1 MNRSLILFVLLI
13 ACEANTANPPPAI
26 LIPEDTMEQILYDI
40 NLLKTIKNNRFGGEV
55 PKEILNNNYILR
67 KYNIADSTLKQNQ
80 IYYAQSPK
88 RLFAMY
94 DRIYNRL
101 EKVEDSINVLA
112 KKEQEELEKRLQREK
127 DRAAQK
133 SRDSIFAL
141 MLKDSIDLLKW
152 KDDLGLFSGKDSI
165 LLLKWK
171 DSVRVIKKKDSL
183 DLMSVKDSLLLLKRE
198 DSLSRSKENQALKLE
213 ATFEN

>member
-1 MNRSLILFVLLI
+1 MKRSLILFVLLI

-40 NLLKTIKNNRFGGEV
+40 NLLKTIKNNRFGGEA

-88 RLFAMY
+88 RLFAIY

-152 KDDLGLFSGKDSI
+152 KDDLGLFTGEDSI

-171 DSVRVIKKKDSL
+171 DSVSVIKKKDSF

-198 DSLSRSKENQALKLE
+198 DRLSRSKENQALKLE
-213 ATFEN
+213 VTSEN

>member
-1 MNRSLILFVLLI
+1 MKRSLILFVLLI

-88 RLFAMY
+88 RLFAIY

-101 EKVEDSINVLA
+101 EKVEDSINFLA
-112 KKEQEELEKRLQREK
+112 KKEQEELDKRLQREK
-127 DRAAQK
+127 DRAVQK

>member
-1 MNRSLILFVLLI
+1 MKRSLILFVLLI

-40 NLLKTIKNNRFGGEV
+40 NLLKTIKNNRFGGEI

-88 RLFAMY
+88 RLSAMY
-94 DRIYNRL
+94 NRIYQRL
-101 EKVEDSINVLA
+101 EKVEDSISVLA
-112 KKEQEELEKRLQREK
+112 KKEQEELDKRLQRGK
-127 DRAAQK
+127 DRAVQN

-141 MLKDSIDLLKW
+141 ILKDSIDLLKW
-152 KDDLGLFSGKDSI
+152 NDDLGLFSGKDSI

-171 DSVRVIKKKDSL
+171 DSIRVIKKKDSL
-183 DLMSVKDSLLLLKRE
+183 DLMSVIDSLLLLKRE

>member
-1 MNRSLILFVLLI
+1 MKRSLILFVLLI

-94 DRIYNRL
+94 NRIYNRL
-101 EKVEDSINVLA
+101 EKMEDSINILA

-127 DRAAQK
+127 NRAAQK

-152 KDDLGLFSGKDSI
+152 KDDLGLFTGKDSI

-171 DSVRVIKKKDSL
+171 DNVRMIKKKDSL
-183 DLMSVKDSLLLLKRE
+183 DLMSVKDSLFLLKRE
-198 DSLSRSKENQALKLE
+198 DSLIRSKENQVLKLE

>member
-1 MNRSLILFVLLI
+1 MKRSLILFVLLI

-40 NLLKTIKNNRFGGEV
+40 NLLKTIKNNRFGVEV
-55 PKEILNNNYILR
+55 PEEILNNNYILR

-88 RLFAMY
+88 RLSAMY
-94 DRIYNRL
+94 NRIYQRL
-101 EKVEDSINVLA
+101 EKVEDSIDVLA
-112 KKEQEELEKRLQREK
+112 KKEQEELDKRLQREK
-127 DRAAQK
+127 DRAVQK
-133 SRDSIFAL
+133 GRDSIFAL

-171 DSVRVIKKKDSL
+171 DSIRVIKKKDSL

>member
-1 MNRSLILFVLLI
+1 MKRSLILFVLLI

-88 RLFAMY
+88 RLSAMY
-94 DRIYNRL
+94 NRIYQRL
-101 EKVEDSINVLA
+101 EKVEDSIGVLA
-112 KKEQEELEKRLQREK
+112 KKEQEELDKRLQREK
-127 DRAAQK
+127 DRAVQK

-152 KDDLGLFSGKDSI
+152 KDDFGLFSGKDSI

-171 DSVRVIKKKDSL
+171 DSVRVIKMKDSL

>member
-1 MNRSLILFVLLI
+1 MKRSLFLFVLLI

-55 PKEILNNNYILR
+55 PKEILNNNYIPR

-88 RLFAMY
+88 RLSAMY
-94 DRIYNRL
+94 NRIYQRL
-101 EKVEDSINVLA
+101 EKVEDSIGVLA
-112 KKEQEELEKRLQREK
+112 KKEQEELDKRLQREK
-127 DRAAQK
+127 DRAVQK

-152 KDDLGLFSGKDSI
+152 KDDLGLFSGMDSI

-198 DSLSRSKENQALKLE
+198 DSLSRSKENQALKLLSGM
-213 ATFEN
+213 N

>member
-13 ACEANTANPPPAI
+13 ACEANTANPSPAI

-40 NLLKTIKNNRFGGEV
+40 NLLKTIKNNRFGVEV
-55 PKEILNNNYILR
+55 PEEILNNNYILR

-88 RLFAMY
+88 RLSAMY
-94 DRIYNRL
+94 NRIYQRL
-101 EKVEDSINVLA
+101 EKVEDSIDVLA
-112 KKEQEELEKRLQREK
+112 KKEQEELDKRLQREK
-127 DRAAQK
+127 DRAVQK

>member
-26 LIPEDTMEQILYDI
+26 LIPEDTVEQILYDI

>member
-1 MNRSLILFVLLI
+1 MKRSLFLFVLLI

-88 RLFAMY
+88 RLSAMY
-94 DRIYNRL
+94 NRIYQRL
-101 EKVEDSINVLA
+101 EKVEDSIGVLA
-112 KKEQEELEKRLQREK
+112 KKEQEELDKRLQREK
-127 DRAAQK
+127 DRAVQK

-152 KDDLGLFSGKDSI
+152 KDDFGLFSGKDSI

-171 DSVRVIKKKDSL
+171 DSVRVIKMKDSL
-183 DLMSVKDSLLLLKRE
+183 DLMSVK

>member
-1 MNRSLILFVLLI
+1 MKRSLILFVLLI

-88 RLFAMY
+88 RLSAMY
-94 DRIYNRL
+94 NRIYQRL
-101 EKVEDSINVLA
+101 EKVEDSIGVLA
-112 KKEQEELEKRLQREK
+112 KKEQEELDKRLQREK
-127 DRAAQK
+127 DRAVQK

-152 KDDLGLFSGKDSI
+152 KDDLGLFSGMDSI

>member
-1 MNRSLILFVLLI
+1 MKRCLILFVVLI
-13 ACEANTANPPPAI
+13 ACEANTANPPPAD

-40 NLLKTIKNNRFGGEV
+40 NLLRSIKNNRFGGEV

-94 DRIYNRL
+94 NRIYKRL
-101 EKVEDSINVLA
+101 EKVEDSISVLV

-133 SRDSIFAL
+133 GRDSIYAL
-141 MLKDSIDLLKW
+141 MLKDSIDLLEW

-171 DSVRVIKKKDSL
+171 DSIRVIKKKDSL

>member
-1 MNRSLILFVLLI
+1 MKRSLILFVLLI

-88 RLFAMY
+88 RLSAMY
-94 DRIYNRL
+94 NRIYQRL
-101 EKVEDSINVLA
+101 EKVEDSIGVLA
-112 KKEQEELEKRLQREK
+112 KKEQEELDKRLQREK
-127 DRAAQK
+127 DRAVQK

-152 KDDLGLFSGKDSI
+152 KDDLGLFSGMDSI

-183 DLMSVKDSLLLLKRE
+183 DLMSVKDSL
-198 DSLSRSKENQALKLE
+198 SRSKENQALKLE

>member
-1 MNRSLILFVLLI
+1 MKRSLFLFVLLI

-67 KYNIADSTLKQNQ
+67 KYNIADSILKQNQ

-101 EKVEDSINVLA
+101 EKIEDSIDVLA
-112 KKEQEELEKRLQREK
+112 KKEKEELEKRLQREK
-127 DRAAQK
+127 DRSAQK
-133 SRDSIFAL
+133 NRDSILAL
-141 MLKDSIDLLKW
+141 ILKDSIDLLKW
-152 KDDLGLFSGKDSI
+152 KDDLGLFTGKDSI

-198 DSLSRSKENQALKLE
+198 DSLSKLKEN
-213 ATFEN
+213 

>member
-1 MNRSLILFVLLI
+1 MKRSLILFVLLI

-40 NLLKTIKNNRFGGEV
+40 NLLKTIKNNRFGREV
-55 PKEILNNNYILR
+55 PKEIFNNNYILR
-67 KYNIADSTLKQNQ
+67 KYNIADSTLEQNQ

-94 DRIYNRL
+94 NRIYNRL
-101 EKVEDSINVLA
+101 EKMEDSINILA

-127 DRAAQK
+127 NRAAQK

-152 KDDLGLFSGKDSI
+152 RDDLGLFTGKDSI
-165 LLLKWK
+165 MLLKWK
-171 DSVRVIKKKDSL
+171 DSVRMIKKKDSL
-183 DLMSVKDSLLLLKRE
+183 DLMSVKDSLFLLKRE
-198 DSLSRSKENQALKLE
+198 DSLIRSKENQVLKLE

>member
-183 DLMSVKDSLLLLKRE
+183 DLISVKDSLLLLKRE